1 MLKPYSDISRYFL
14 KLILVVTLIL
24 LPLNLAACNNT
35 GSSQKSLTIA
45 VASSLK
51 PVIEDFTSLF
61 RNDYP
66 EVHVTLAAGSSGAL
80 AEQIKNGAPYDLF
93 ISANQHY
100 SQRLGSEGM
109 LDPADSRKLARGKL
123 TIISKSQQHTKNIK
137 AILTDPSV
145 IYIGIAN
152 PRLAPYGS
160 SAIKFMESEG
170 VLNSLQTK
178 LVYTENVAQT
188 LQLVLSKNA
197 ELGFVSKSLVASQG
211 VENFGLVY
219 ELPSDYNSNLVVTSG
234 AVLKKDSHPMTLNYL
249 DMLSSS
255 DYKHIWETFEYE
267 MLGS

>member
-1 MLKPYSDISRYFL
+1 MSTIDLYCYFCGNKEEEVNYLIEGDEAYICDQCVNKANLVINEKYYLRLKKYF
-14 KLILVVTLIL
+14 
-24 LPLNLAACNNT
+24 
-35 GSSQKSLTIA
+35 
-45 VASSLK
+45 
-51 PVIEDFTSLF
+51 D
-61 RNDYP
+61 
-66 EVHVTLAAGSSGAL
+66 
-80 AEQIKNGAPYDLF
+80 
-93 ISANQHY
+93 
-100 SQRLGSEGM
+100 
-109 LDPADSRKLARGKL
+109 
-123 TIISKSQQHTKNIK
+123 TKNIK
-137 AILTDPSV
+137 AILTDTSV
-145 IYIGIAN
+145 TYIGIAN

-211 VENFGLVY
+211 VENFSLVY
-219 ELPSDYNSNLVVTSG
+219 ELPRDYNSNLVVTSG